1 MILVSVPSLSISTNL
16 LVSQYIDGTVVNNM
30 APELVCQPSD
40 LRAPVQWSTL
50 PIFVDL
56 EQDYSAQFVP
66 SDLNHT
72 IRFPRFYERLPAGT
86 LRVVCDLINVD
97 EPGVMIDPMEATI
110 IFIQS
115 EN

>member
-1 MILVSVPSLSISTNL
+1 MTPE
-16 LVSQYIDGTVVNNM
+16 VVC
-30 APELVCQPSD
+30 LPSD
-40 LRAPVQWSTL
+40 LRAPVRWSTL

-56 EQDYSAQFVP
+56 ELDYGVQFVP

-86 LRVVCDLINVD
+86 LRVMCDLINID
-97 EPGVMIDPMEATI
+97 EPDGMIDPMEANV

-115 EN
+115 ENCIFVTL